1 MRALDIIRL
10 KRDGHVLTRDAIDA
24 FVAGVTD
31 GTWPDYQV
39 SALLMAIFLK
49 GMTIEE
55 ATDLTQAMVHS
66 GLALDWSELTTP
78 RGCVAVDKH
87 STGGVGDKTS
97 LVLAPLAAACG
108 AIVPMMSGRGLGH
121 TGGTLDK
128 LAAIP
133 GFRTDLS
140 LSSMR
145 KALAQ
150 TGCVLI
156 RQTADVAPADRK
168 MYALRDATSTVES
181 KPLIASSIL
190 SKKITEGIGA
200 LVMDVKV
207 GSGGFM
213 EDIADARELARWLVA
228 IAGRSGVRTEAF
240 LTRMDTPLGLRV
252 GNSSE
257 VMESIATLKGE
268 GPKDL
273 EALSVH
279 LAARMLV
286 MSGVATADEAES
298 RIRAALSSGRGLETF
313 AAIITAQGG
322 DARVIDDA
330 SLLPM
335 ADHESLVAHHA
346 PGLCRPF
353 TPGRSAAPLWC
364 SALGAITWTRR
375 STTASASMCSHRK
388 APSSRRAIRFCASS
402 IGTASDS
409 TTLWHDCRRQSRL
422 PMPPQRRCPSFS
434 KQFTR
439 RRRTDDYR
447 HPSGPPGPL

>member
-1 MRALDIIRL
+1 MRALDIIRT
-10 KRDGHVLTRDAIDA
+10 KRDGQVLTREAIDV

-31 GTWPDYQV
+31 GSWPDYQV

-49 GMTIEE
+49 GMTLDE
-55 ATDLTQAMVHS
+55 AADLTQAMVHS
-66 GLALDWSELTTP
+66 GLALDWSELTAE
-78 RGCVAVDKH
+78 RGSVAVDKH

-97 LVLAPLAAACG
+97 LILAPLAAACG

-140 LSSMR
+140 LSAMR
-145 KALAQ
+145 KALRQ

-168 MYALRDATSTVES
+168 MYALRDATCTVES

-190 SKKITEGIGA
+190 SKKVTEGIGA

-213 EDIADARELARWLVA
+213 EDIADARELARWLVG
-228 IAGRSGVRTEAF
+228 IAARSGVRTEAF

-252 GNSSE
+252 GNASE
-257 VMESIATLKGE
+257 VEESIATLKGQ
-268 GPKDL
+268 GPADL

-286 MSGVATADEAES
+286 MAGVATADEAETQV
-298 RIRAALSSGRGLETF
+298 RAALTSGRGLEKF
-313 AAIITAQGG
+313 AAIIEAQGG
-322 DARVIDDA
+322 DPRVIDDP
-330 SLLPM
+330 SLMPM
-335 ADHESLVAHHA
+335 ADREYLVPAPRSGYVARIHA
-346 PGLCRPF
+346 GMVGHAAVVLGA
-353 TPGRSAAPLWC
+353 GRDHVDAVIDHGVGIDVLAPEGTQVREGDPVLRVIYRDAARLHAARARLSAAVEVADAAPTPTPLILETIHAQET
-364 SALGAITWTRR
+364 SA
-375 STTASASMCSHRK
+375 
-388 APSSRRAIRFCASS
+388 
-402 IGTASDS
+402 
-409 TTLWHDCRRQSRL
+409 
-422 PMPPQRRCPSFS
+422 
-434 KQFTR
+434 
-439 RRRTDDYR
+439 
-447 HPSGPPGPL
+447 

>member
-10 KRDGHVLTRDAIDA
+10 KRDGQLLTREAIDA

-55 ATDLTQAMVHS
+55 ASDLTQAMVHS
-66 GLALDWSELTTP
+66 GIALDWSELTAASGSVP
-78 RGCVAVDKH
+78 VDKH

-97 LVLAPLAAACG
+97 LILAPLAAACG

-140 LSSMR
+140 LSAMR

-213 EDIADARELARWLVA
+213 ADIVDARELARWLVA
-228 IAGRSGVRTEAF
+228 IAGRSGLRTEAY
-240 LTRMDTPLGLRV
+240 LTRMETPLGLRV

-257 VMESIATLKGE
+257 VIESIATLKGE
-268 GPKDL
+268 GPNDL
-273 EALSVH
+273 ETLSVH

-286 MSGVATADEAES
+286 MSGVASEGDAES
-298 RIRAALSSGRGLETF
+298 RIREALSSGRGLEKF

-322 DARVIDDA
+322 DARVIDDP

-335 ADHESLVAHHA
+335 ANREEFVRASRSGVVSAIHAGSVGHAAVLLGAGRDHVDAVIDHGVGIDVLA
-346 PGLCRPF
+346 PEGTTVKEGDPVLRIIYRD
-353 TPGRSAAPLWC
+353 TSRLADAITRLETAVTIADAAPLPVPLILETIH
-364 SALGAITWTRR
+364 AQE
-375 STTASASMCSHRK
+375 
-388 APSSRRAIRFCASS
+388 
-402 IGTASDS
+402 
-409 TTLWHDCRRQSRL
+409 TL
-422 PMPPQRRCPSFS
+422 
-434 KQFTR
+434 
-439 RRRTDDYR
+439 
-447 HPSGPPGPL
+447 

>member
-10 KRDGHVLTRDAIDA
+10 KRDGQLLTREAIDA

-49 GMTIEE
+49 GMTLEE
-55 ATDLTQAMVHS
+55 ATDLTQAMVNS
-66 GLALDWSELTTP
+66 GVLLDWSEFYGGREGVVP
-78 RGCVAVDKH
+78 VDKH

-108 AIVPMMSGRGLGH
+108 ALVPMMSGRGLGH

-140 LSSMR
+140 FAKMR
-145 KALAQ
+145 KALSE

-156 RQTADVAPADRK
+156 RQTAEVAPADRK
-168 MYALRDATSTVES
+168 LYALRDATATVES
-181 KPLIASSIL
+181 IPLIAASIL
-190 SKKITEGIGA
+190 SKKVTEGIGA

-213 EDIADARELARWLVA
+213 ADIEHARELARWLVG
-228 IAGRSGVRTEAF
+228 IAARSGVRTEAF
-240 LTRMDTPLGLRV
+240 LTRMETPLGLRV

-257 VMESIATLKGE
+257 VLEAIATLKGE
-268 GPKDL
+268 GPADL
-273 EALSVH
+273 TSLSVH

-286 MSGVATADEAES
+286 MSGVAPADAAES
-298 RIRAALSSGRGLETF
+298 LVRAALSSGRGLEKF

-322 DARVIDDA
+322 DARVIDDP
-330 SLLPM
+330 SLMPM
-335 ADHESLVAHHA
+335 ADREAVVRAPRSGFVSRIHA
-346 PGLCRPF
+346 GMV
-353 TPGRSAAPLWC
+353 GHAAVV
-364 SALGAITWTRR
+364 LGAGRDQVDAVIDPGVGIDVLAPEGTEVREGDPVLRVIYRDTQRLADALAR
-375 STTASASMCSHRK
+375 LESAVTIADV
-388 APSSRRAIRFCASS
+388 APA
-402 IGTASDS
+402 
-409 TTLWHDCRRQSRL
+409 
-422 PMPPQRRCPSFS
+422 PV
-434 KQFTR
+434 
-439 RRRTDDYR
+439 
-447 HPSGPPGPL
+447 PLILETIHAQETH

>member
-10 KRDGHVLTRDAIDA
+10 KRDGQLLTREAIDV

-31 GTWPDYQV
+31 GSWPDYQV

-66 GLALDWSELTTP
+66 GMALDWSELTAASGSVP
-78 RGCVAVDKH
+78 VDKH

-97 LVLAPLAAACG
+97 LILAPLAAACG

-140 LSSMR
+140 LAAMR

-168 MYALRDATSTVES
+168 LYALRDATSTVES

-213 EDIADARELARWLVA
+213 ADIADARELARWLVA
-228 IAGRSGVRTEAF
+228 IAGRSGVRTEAY

-257 VMESIATLKGE
+257 VIESIATLKGE
-268 GPKDL
+268 GPEDL
-273 EALSVH
+273 ETLSVH

-286 MSGVATADEAES
+286 MAGVATADEAES
-298 RIRAALSSGRGLETF
+298 RIRDALSSGRGVEKF
-313 AAIITAQGG
+313 AAIIAAQGG
-322 DARVIDDA
+322 DARVIDDPA
-330 SLLPM
+330 LLPM
-335 ADHESLVAHHA
+335 ADGESLIRASRTGYISTIHA
-346 PGLCRPF
+346 GKV
-353 TPGRSAAPLWC
+353 GHAAVV
-364 SALGAITWTRR
+364 LGAGRDHVDAVIDHGVGIDVLAPEGTEVRAGDPVLRVIYRDTRR
-375 STTASASMCSHRK
+375 LADALARLESAVTI
-388 APSSRRAIRFCASS
+388 AE
-402 IGTASDS
+402 T
-409 TTLWHDCRRQSRL
+409 
-422 PMPPQRRCPSFS
+422 PPVSV
-434 KQFTR
+434 
-439 RRRTDDYR
+439 
-447 HPSGPPGPL
+447 PLILETIHAQETH